1 MLEYKDVF
9 STANTSPKAPIDPT
23 GVMISSIWSVR
34 YCKGKSG
41 CLGALASNGE
51 FKVFETKH
59 EYSLSMSHYEPRP
72 HQEYDAT
79 NKNDRSILTKRI
91 HQVELPWDDKRKG
104 RAEKERIVAFD
115 FTSLAGS
122 KGTPCAI
129 VLRGDNS
136 VGIAELNGAASALT
150 VSPFGNIVVS
160 NKSSATSTGISNSEI
175 RFLKD
180 SIHRVKPRDEAE
192 RCSPSF
198 QTQGKSGSSH
208 LREATDAG
216 NTNGGGAALKRPQ
229 SSRESHERLFEH
241 HFLDTGVQME
251 TALGL
256 VTIARRRAVEGYLF
270 NCEKNIEVL
279 RNDRWLQRLWIWIG
293 RT

>member
-1 MLEYKDVF
+1 MLQYKDVF
-9 STANTSPKAPIDPT
+9 STANASPKAPIDPT

-104 RAEKERIVAFD
+104 RPEKERIVAFD

-129 VLRGDNS
+129 VLRGDHS
-136 VGIAELNGAASALT
+136 VGVAELNGAASALT

-160 NKSSATSTGISNSEI
+160 KNSSAKSTGISNSEV

-180 SIHRVKPRDEAE
+180 TVHKLKPRHEAE
-192 RCSPSF
+192 RSSPSF

-208 LREATDAG
+208 VREASGAG
-216 NTNGGGAALKRPQ
+216 NTNSGRAALQKPP
-229 SSRESHERLFEH
+229 SSRESHERLFEN
-241 HFLDTGVQME
+241 HFLDTNVQME
-251 TALGL
+251 KALAL
-256 VTIARRRAVEGYLF
+256 LTIARRRALEGYLF

-279 RNDRWLQRLWIWIG
+279 RNDRWLQRLWIWID
-293 RT
+293 RK

>member
-1 MLEYKDVF
+1 
-9 STANTSPKAPIDPT
+9 
-23 GVMISSIWSVR
+23 MISSIWSVR
-34 YCKGKSG
+34 YCRGKSG

-59 EYSLSMSHYEPRP
+59 EYSLSMSHYEPRA
-72 HQEYDAT
+72 HQEYDAA

-104 RAEKERIVAFD
+104 RPEKERIVAFD

-129 VLRGDNS
+129 VLRGDHS
-136 VGIAELNGAASALT
+136 VGVAELNGAASALT

-160 NKSSATSTGISNSEI
+160 EKSLAKSTGISNSEI

-180 SIHRVKPRDEAE
+180 SIHKVEPRNEAE
-192 RCSPSF
+192 RCNSSF
-198 QTQGKSGSSH
+198 QTQDKSGSSH

-216 NTNGGGAALKRPQ
+216 NSNGGGAALKKPR

-241 HFLDTGVQME
+241 HFLDTNIQIE
-251 TALGL
+251 NALAL

-293 RT
+293 RK

>member
-23 GVMISSIWSVR
+23 GVMISTIWSVR

-104 RAEKERIVAFD
+104 RPEKERIVAFD

-129 VLRGDNS
+129 VLRGDHS
-136 VGIAELNGAASALT
+136 VGVAELNGAASALT

-160 NKSSATSTGISNSEI
+160 KKGSAKSTGISNSEI

-180 SIHRVKPRDEAE
+180 SIHKVEPQNEAE
-192 RCSPSF
+192 RYSTLS
-198 QTQGKSGSSH
+198 QTQDKSGSSH
-208 LREATDAG
+208 LREATDAT
-216 NTNGGGAALKRPQ
+216 NTNSSGAALKKPR
-229 SSRESHERLFEH
+229 SSRESHERVFEH
-241 HFLDTGVQME
+241 HFLDTDIQME
-251 TALGL
+251 KALAL

-279 RNDRWLQRLWIWIG
+279 RNDRWLRRLWIWIG
-293 RT
+293 RK

>member
-72 HQEYDAT
+72 HQEYDAA

-91 HQVELPWDDKRKG
+91 HQVELPWDDRRKG
-104 RAEKERIVAFD
+104 RPEKERIVAFD
-115 FTSLAGS
+115 FTNLAGS

-160 NKSSATSTGISNSEI
+160 KKSSATSTGISNSEI

-180 SIHRVKPRDEAE
+180 SIHRVKPQNGAE

-198 QTQGKSGSSH
+198 QGKSGSSH
-208 LREATDAG
+208 LNEATDAG
-216 NTNGGGAALKRPQ
+216 NTDGGGAALKRPR

-241 HFLDTGVQME
+241 HFLDTNIQME